1 VAMVVCELVLYA
13 AVTLGATL
21 TIERS
26 LIGEVTSYL
35 RRGARPA
42 PAV

>member
-1 VAMVVCELVLYA
+1 MVTAELGLYA
-13 AVTLGATL
+13 AVTVGATL

-35 RRGARPA
+35 RGRPRPA

>member
-1 VAMVVCELVLYA
+1 MVVCELGLYA
-13 AVTLGATL
+13 LVTVGATL

-35 RRGARPA
+35 RGRARPA